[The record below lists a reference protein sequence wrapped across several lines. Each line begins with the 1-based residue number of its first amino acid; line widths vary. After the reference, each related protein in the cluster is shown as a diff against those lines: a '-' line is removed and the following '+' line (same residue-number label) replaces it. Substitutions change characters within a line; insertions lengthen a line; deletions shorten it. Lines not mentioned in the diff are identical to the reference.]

1 MWSELLCDPDLQCMI
16 CRFLGVRDL
25 VSVHAVSS
33 KTTVT
38 KDIYL
43 KAIQSYANNKVE
55 RFVMMTQ
62 PFLKDMKEY
71 DFLANVSRLDD
82 AWHFAS
88 KIDNN
93 LYATIL
99 EDVIKWKNRWRKY
112 PPVSLGSLGSLSMH
126 NVVQEYQLCIR
137 NTPFKRHFED
147 LYLLYYVWCLCK
159 SRKHDNLVKWAEST
173 ILMVLHSTPELTFKT
188 SCGCDWMEI
197 FRHNNDYK
205 LFMPRL
211 VFKYMAHYGLRNI
224 KMRMNRKGICI
235 PGKKRFEKRD
245 LELQDNQFI
254 VIETGDPY
262 SDPGVYATGL
272 EMLIRIRE
280 GKY

>member
-16 CRFLGVRDL
+16 YRFLGVRDL

-88 KIDNN
+88 KIDND
-93 LYATIL
+93 LYAIIL
-99 EDVIKWKNRWRKY
+99 EDVIEWRNNRYRKD
-112 PPVSLGSLGSLSMH
+112 PPRSLGSIHDIVRLE
-126 NVVQEYQLCIR
+126 QEYQLRIR
-137 NTPFKRHFED
+137 KTPFKRHFED

-205 LFMPRL
+205 LFMSRL
-211 VFKYMAHYGLRNI
+211 VFKYMALYGLHNI
-224 KMRMNRKGICI
+224 EMRMHRKGICI
-235 PGKKRFEKRD
+235 PGKKRFKKRD

-254 VIETGDPY
+254 VIETGDHQ
-262 SDPGVYATGL
+262 SDPLVYATGL